1 MTVLDIK
8 KVTFENVCLYT
19 ETSNFDYVELFVGDV
34 ADIPAELLDKPV
46 SSVYAVRKH
55 MLDIR
60 IEM

>member
-19 ETSNFDYVELFVGDV
+19 ETSNFDYIELFVGNV
-34 ADIPAELLDKPV
+34 ADIPSSLLDKCV
-46 SSVYAVRKH
+46 LSVYAVRKH

-60 IEM
+60 IDM